1 MLNMVRF
8 KVIDFTGLN
17 DNNYNLTYL
26 TIYINYMLIM
36 LLHLI
41 YIYSN
46 FQIED
51 QKKERI
57 NKK

>member
-41 YIYSN
+41 YH
-46 FQIED
+46 
-51 QKKERI
+51 
-57 NKK
+57 